1 MWSIKRLFG
10 RRKKVEHYE
19 IVESFQNSFENDNTI
34 DFVIDAADLAFDK
47 FVDSDVVNGVPVVGM
62 LNGVYKIYKNVQAYR
77 LAKKVYL
84 FLYHTKEIDAE
95 KKRKF
100 VEEYIES
107 NQEDGIDALLSVI
120 DQLDNQNKVGILTNL
135 LKAKVD
141 EVITIYE
148 FNRLVACLQRIPYSD
163 ILKLKDYKDHHYEPG
178 VTEVLYAAGV
188 LYLSHEDF
196 EEDTNKYKLNYN
208 GAQLLKY
215 GLEVDVVIPTDFKVK
230 RKAVVK
236 DSDIDEIKDN
246 IIEEAKPKW
255 EGDILDK
262 VTATDEDI
270 DEIFDRV
277 DTLEE
282 NQLSTEYDAEN
293 EKLTLKRG
301 KE

>member
-10 RRKKVEHYE
+10 KKKKIEHYE

-34 DFVIDAADLAFDK
+34 DFVIDAADWAFDK
-47 FVDSDVVNGVPVVGM
+47 FVNSDAVNGVPVVGM

-120 DQLDNQNKVGILTNL
+120 DQLDNQNKVGIMTNL

-148 FNRLVACLQRIPYSD
+148 FNRLVACLRRIPYSD
-163 ILKLKDYKDHHYEPG
+163 ILKLKDYVDHYYEPG

-215 GLEVDVVIPTDFKVK
+215 GLKVDVEIPADFRV
-230 RKAVVK
+230 RRNAVVV
-236 DSDIDEIKDN
+236 DRDIDVIKEN

-262 VTATDEDI
+262 VTATDEDV
-270 DEIFDRV
+270 DEIF
-277 DTLEE
+277 E
-282 NQLSTEYDAEN
+282 N
-293 EKLTLKRG
+293 
-301 KE
+301 

>member
-10 RRKKVEHYE
+10 KKKKIEHNE

-34 DFVIDAADLAFDK
+34 DFVIDAADWAFDK
-47 FVDSDVVNGVPVVGM
+47 FVNSDAVNGVPVVGM

-84 FLYHTKEIDAE
+84 FLYHTKEIDAV

-120 DQLDNQNKVGILTNL
+120 DQLDNQNKVGIMTNL

-148 FNRLVACLQRIPYSD
+148 FNRLVACLRRIPYSD
-163 ILKLKDYKDHHYEPG
+163 ILKLKDYVDHYYEPG

-215 GLEVDVVIPTDFKVK
+215 GLKVDVEIPADFRV
-230 RKAVVK
+230 RRNAVVVNR
-236 DSDIDEIKDN
+236 DIDEIKEN

-262 VTATDEDI
+262 VTATDEDV
-270 DEIFDRV
+270 DEIF
-277 DTLEE
+277 E
-282 NQLSTEYDAEN
+282 N
-293 EKLTLKRG
+293 
-301 KE
+301 

>member
-10 RRKKVEHYE
+10 KRKKIEHYE

-120 DQLDNQNKVGILTNL
+120 DQLDNQNKVGIMTNL

-196 EEDTNKYKLNYN
+196 EEETNKYKLNYN

>member
-10 RRKKVEHYE
+10 KKKKTEHYE

-34 DFVIDAADLAFDK
+34 DFVIDAADWAFDK
-47 FVDSDVVNGVPVVGM
+47 FVNSDAVNGVPVVGM

-120 DQLDNQNKVGILTNL
+120 DQLDNQNKVGIMTNL

-148 FNRLVACLQRIPYSD
+148 FNRLVACLRRIPYSD
-163 ILKLKDYKDHHYEPG
+163 ILKLKDYVDHYYDPG

-215 GLEVDVVIPTDFKVK
+215 GLKVDVEIPADFRV
-230 RKAVVK
+230 RRNAVVV
-236 DSDIDEIKDN
+236 DRDIDEIKEN

-255 EGDILDK
+255 EGNILDLES
-262 VTATDEDI
+262 ANEDI
-270 DEIFDRV
+270 DEIFNRV
-277 DTLEE
+277 KTLED
-282 NQLSTEYDAEN
+282 NQLSTEFDAEN
-293 EKLTLKRG
+293 EKLILKKG
-301 KE
+301 KKI

>member
-1 MWSIKRLFG
+1 MGNFS
-10 RRKKVEHYE
+10 
-19 IVESFQNSFENDNTI
+19 
-34 DFVIDAADLAFDK
+34 
-47 FVDSDVVNGVPVVGM
+47 
-62 LNGVYKIYKNVQAYR
+62 
-77 LAKKVYL
+77 
-84 FLYHTKEIDAE
+84 
-95 KKRKF
+95 
-100 VEEYIES
+100 
-107 NQEDGIDALLSVI
+107 
-120 DQLDNQNKVGILTNL
+120 
-135 LKAKVD
+135 
-141 EVITIYE
+141 
-148 FNRLVACLQRIPYSD
+148 
-163 ILKLKDYKDHHYEPG
+163 
-178 VTEVLYAAGV
+178 
-188 LYLSHEDF
+188 
-196 EEDTNKYKLNYN
+196 KYKLNYN

>member
-10 RRKKVEHYE
+10 KKKKIEHYE

-34 DFVIDAADLAFDK
+34 DFVIDAADWAFDK
-47 FVDSDVVNGVPVVGM
+47 FVNSDAVNGVPVVGM

-120 DQLDNQNKVGILTNL
+120 DQLDNQNKVGIMTNL

-148 FNRLVACLQRIPYSD
+148 FNRLVACLRRIPYSD
-163 ILKLKDYKDHHYEPG
+163 ILMLKDYVDHYYEPG

-215 GLEVDVVIPTDFKVK
+215 GLKVDVEIPADFRV
-230 RKAVVK
+230 RRNAVVV
-236 DSDIDEIKDN
+236 DRDIDEIKEN

-262 VTATDEDI
+262 VTATDEDV
-270 DEIFDRV
+270 DEIF
-277 DTLEE
+277 E
-282 NQLSTEYDAEN
+282 N
-293 EKLTLKRG
+293 
-301 KE
+301 

>member
-10 RRKKVEHYE
+10 KRKKIEHYE

-100 VEEYIES
+100 VEEYVES
-107 NQEDGIDALLSVI
+107 NQEDGIEALLSVI
-120 DQLDNQNKVGILTNL
+120 DQLDNQNKVGIMTNL

>member
-10 RRKKVEHYE
+10 KRKKIEHYE

-120 DQLDNQNKVGILTNL
+120 DQLDNQNKVGIMTNL

-270 DEIFDRV
+270 DEIF
-277 DTLEE
+277 
-282 NQLSTEYDAEN
+282 
-293 EKLTLKRG
+293 
-301 KE
+301 

>member
-10 RRKKVEHYE
+10 KRKKIERYE

-95 KKRKF
+95 KKSKF

-120 DQLDNQNKVGILTNL
+120 DQLDNQNKVGIMTNL

-163 ILKLKDYKDHHYEPG
+163 ILKLKDYKDHHYESG

-262 VTATDEDI
+262 VTATDKDI

>member
-10 RRKKVEHYE
+10 KRKKIEHYE

-62 LNGVYKIYKNVQAYR
+62 LNGVYKIHKNVQAYR

-120 DQLDNQNKVGILTNL
+120 DQLDNQNKVGIMTNL

-208 GAQLLKY
+208 GVQLLKY

-230 RKAVVK
+230 RKAVVN

-282 NQLSTEYDAEN
+282 NELSTEYDAEN

>member
-10 RRKKVEHYE
+10 KKKKIEHYE

-34 DFVIDAADLAFDK
+34 DFVIDAADWAFDK
-47 FVDSDVVNGVPVVGM
+47 FVNSDAVNGVPVVGM

-120 DQLDNQNKVGILTNL
+120 DQLDNQNKVGIMTNL

-148 FNRLVACLQRIPYSD
+148 FNRLVACLRRIPYSD
-163 ILKLKDYKDHHYEPG
+163 ILKLKDYVDHYYEPG

-208 GAQLLKY
+208 GAHLLKY
-215 GLEVDVVIPTDFKVK
+215 GLKVDVEIPADFRV
-230 RKAVVK
+230 RRNAVVV
-236 DSDIDEIKDN
+236 DRDIDEIKEN

-255 EGDILDK
+255 EGDILDLES
-262 VTATDEDI
+262 ANEDI
-270 DEIFDRV
+270 DEIFNRV
-277 DTLEE
+277 KTLED
-282 NQLSTEYDAEN
+282 NQLSTEFDAEN
-293 EKLTLKRG
+293 EKLILKKG
-301 KE
+301 KKI

>member
-10 RRKKVEHYE
+10 KRKKIEHYE

-120 DQLDNQNKVGILTNL
+120 DQLDNQNKVGIMTNL

-163 ILKLKDYKDHHYEPG
+163 ILKLKDYKDHHYESG

>member
-10 RRKKVEHYE
+10 KRKKIEHYE

-47 FVDSDVVNGVPVVGM
+47 FVDSDVVNGVPVVRM

-120 DQLDNQNKVGILTNL
+120 DQLDNQNKVGIMTNL

>member
-10 RRKKVEHYE
+10 KKKKIEHYE

-34 DFVIDAADLAFDK
+34 DFVIDAADWAFDK
-47 FVDSDVVNGVPVVGM
+47 FVNSDAVNGVPVVGM

-84 FLYHTKEIDAE
+84 FLYHTKAIDAE

-120 DQLDNQNKVGILTNL
+120 DQLDNQNKVGIMTNL

-148 FNRLVACLQRIPYSD
+148 FNRLVACLRRIPYSD
-163 ILKLKDYKDHHYEPG
+163 ILKLKDYVDHYYEPG

-215 GLEVDVVIPTDFKVK
+215 GLKVDVEIPADFRV
-230 RKAVVK
+230 RRNAVVV
-236 DSDIDEIKDN
+236 DRDIDVIKEN

-262 VTATDEDI
+262 VTATDEDV
-270 DEIFDRV
+270 DEIF
-277 DTLEE
+277 E
-282 NQLSTEYDAEN
+282 N
-293 EKLTLKRG
+293 
-301 KE
+301 

>member
-10 RRKKVEHYE
+10 KRKKIEHYE

-120 DQLDNQNKVGILTNL
+120 DQLDNQNKVGIMTNL